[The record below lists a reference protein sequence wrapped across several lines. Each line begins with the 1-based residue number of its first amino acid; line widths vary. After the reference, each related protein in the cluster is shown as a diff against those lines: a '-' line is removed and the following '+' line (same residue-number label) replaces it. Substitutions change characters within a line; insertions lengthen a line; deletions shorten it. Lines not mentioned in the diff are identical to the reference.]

1 MRNLTGSKLGIQ
13 AFAKLFEHLRTLGR
27 GLTNRQA
34 REMRLCETL
43 PLGEK
48 RFLALVM
55 IGERKLLIGG
65 AANSVSLL
73 AECPSGL
80 EKKDTARSTTRTRRR
95 RTRRAHSRRKQV
107 ALGLNPLMPASQG
120 EAFRTEMPWALP
132 VPAAS
137 LPAPRATTPQ

>member
-1 MRNLTGSKLGIQ
+1 MRNPTDSKLKIQ
-13 AFAKLFEHLRTLGR
+13 PFAKLFEHLRSLGR

-55 IGERKLLIGG
+55 IGERKLLVGG
-65 AANSVSLL
+65 AANSISLL

-80 EKKDTARSTTRTRRR
+80 EKKDPSRATARAKRR
-95 RTRRAHSRRKQV
+95 RTRQAQSRRKQA
-107 ALGLNPLMPASQG
+107 ALGLNSLASASQG
-120 EAFRTEMPWALP
+120 TAFKTETPWALP

-137 LPAPRATTPQ
+137 LPAPRTMTPQ

>member
-80 EKKDTARSTTRTRRR
+80 EKKDTARSTTRTRRG
-95 RTRRAHSRRKQV
+95 HSRRKQV

-120 EAFRTEMPWALP
+120 EAFRPEMPWALP